1 MMMTM
6 NFATNLL
13 GFSREQYV
21 AGSIL
26 FVSYE
31 SSLFLREDTVKKEE
45 GKQKSWNT
53 LSRVANANCRGPLT
67 AGSKSLT
74 ALVCLSQTTNL
85 QVVRVR
91 GTSARAERGAKTNP
105 VTKWTLSKFA
115 LMDLSFSFSLPSPS
129 IVEIVARSRI
139 SRFSMMDG
147 VCLERIFSF
156 EEKKNKKK
164 IYYRNAF
171 HTMRRGIFN
180 FQGKYFTRIHEECEV
195 KSVEVPLRKRT
206 FYKALTP
213 TPDAAIFRKNP

>member
-1 MMMTM
+1 MMM

-91 GTSARAERGAKTNP
+91 GTSARVERGAKTNP

-129 IVEIVARSRI
+129 IVEIVARSKNLA
-139 SRFSMMDG
+139 FLHDG
-147 VCLERIFSF
+147 WSLSWTNFLFRG
-156 EEKKNKKK
+156 KKNKKK

>member
-1 MMMTM
+1 MMM

-91 GTSARAERGAKTNP
+91 GTSARVERGAKTNP

-129 IVEIVARSRI
+129 IVEIVARSKNLA
-139 SRFSMMDG
+139 FLHDG
-147 VCLERIFSF
+147 WSLSWTNFLFRG
-156 EEKKNKKK
+156 KKK
-164 IYYRNAF
+164 
-171 HTMRRGIFN
+171 
-180 FQGKYFTRIHEECEV
+180 
-195 KSVEVPLRKRT
+195 
-206 FYKALTP
+206 
-213 TPDAAIFRKNP
+213 

>member
-1 MMMTM
+1 MMM

-91 GTSARAERGAKTNP
+91 GTSARVERGAKTNP

-156 EEKKNKKK
+156 ERKKK
-164 IYYRNAF
+164 IRRKFIIETRSTQCEEEYLISKGNILLESMKNARWKAWRF
-171 HTMRRGIFN
+171 H
-180 FQGKYFTRIHEECEV
+180 
-195 KSVEVPLRKRT
+195 
-206 FYKALTP
+206 
-213 TPDAAIFRKNP
+213 